1 VPAHSACTERV
12 EGTAA
17 AAWRAEGERARRVTA
32 SARLSGARRF
42 QAMAAAA
49 HAIEPLANHPK
60 YEKVRDLDKG
70 AFGWVQHARNRQ
82 TGEEVA
88 VKFIELGP
96 RFYQKYVERE
106 IINHRLLAHPHI
118 VGFKEVFVTHKHLA
132 IVMEYVGGGNLQQ
145 YVEGAGRLPEWQ
157 ARCFFQ
163 QLILALQYCHA
174 NLRIA
179 HRDIKLGNVLLNTK
193 YQIPILKLCD
203 FGYSKNMMW
212 GSVPKTRVGTAAYI
226 SPEVARC
233 RGDEAYD
240 TEKADVWSCG
250 VTLYCM
256 LAGRYPFM
264 DADHQVRLKKIQELA
279 PADVDAALAKLPSD
293 VSADCVALLRRIF
306 SIPPAA
312 RPTLADIMADP
323 WFRQF
328 LPDLSKLAVAQAREQ
343 QSVAE
348 ITRILQEADR
358 LSQLRTQQ
366 PDDFAG
372 EVLEDV
378 LDDVMDEVG
387 DQNR

>member
-1 VPAHSACTERV
+1 MS
-12 EGTAA
+12 
-17 AAWRAEGERARRVTA
+17 
-32 SARLSGARRF
+32 L
-42 QAMAAAA
+42 Q
-49 HAIEPLANHPK
+49 IEPLANHPK
-60 YEKVRDLDKG
+60 YEKIRDLDKG

-118 VGFKEVFVTHKHLA
+118 VGFKEVFVTQKHLA

-145 YVEGAGRLPEWQ
+145 YVEAAGRLPEWQ

-264 DADHQVRLKKIQELA
+264 DVDQQVRLKKIQDLA
-279 PADVDAALAKLPSD
+279 PQDVEAALGKLPRD
-293 VSADCVALLRRIF
+293 VSAGCVALLRRIF
-306 SIPPAA
+306 CIAPPA
-312 RPTLADIMADP
+312 RPSLNDIMVDA

-328 LPDLSKLAVAQAREQ
+328 LPDLSKLAVAQPREQ

-348 ITRILQEADR
+348 ITAILQDADR
-358 LSQLRTQQ
+358 LSQQRQQ
-366 PDDFAG
+366 RDDFDSELMDDA
-372 EVLEDV
+372 ELDDV
-378 LDDVMDEVG
+378 LDEVDPQQAAEAAYRRAAAG
-387 DQNR
+387 M

>member
-1 VPAHSACTERV
+1 
-12 EGTAA
+12 
-17 AAWRAEGERARRVTA
+17 
-32 SARLSGARRF
+32 
-42 QAMAAAA
+42 
-49 HAIEPLANHPK
+49 
-60 YEKVRDLDKG
+60 
-70 AFGWVQHARNRQ
+70 
-82 TGEEVA
+82 
-88 VKFIELGP
+88 
-96 RFYQKYVERE
+96 
-106 IINHRLLAHPHI
+106 
-118 VGFKEVFVTHKHLA
+118 
-132 IVMEYVGGGNLQQ
+132 
-145 YVEGAGRLPEWQ
+145 
-157 ARCFFQ
+157 
-163 QLILALQYCHA
+163 
-174 NLRIA
+174 
-179 HRDIKLGNVLLNTK
+179 
-193 YQIPILKLCD
+193 
-203 FGYSKNMMW
+203 
-212 GSVPKTRVGTAAYI
+212 
-226 SPEVARC
+226 
-233 RGDEAYD
+233 
-240 TEKADVWSCG
+240 
-250 VTLYCM
+250 M

>member
-1 VPAHSACTERV
+1 
-12 EGTAA
+12 
-17 AAWRAEGERARRVTA
+17 
-32 SARLSGARRF
+32 
-42 QAMAAAA
+42 MAQ
-49 HAIEPLANHPK
+49 IEPLANHPK
-60 YEKVRDLDKG
+60 YEKIRDLDKG
-70 AFGWVQHARNRQ
+70 AFGWVQHARNRL

-88 VKFIELGP
+88 VKFIELGA

-106 IINHRLLAHPHI
+106 IINHRMLAHPHI
-118 VGFKEVFVTHKHLA
+118 VGFKEVFVTTKHLA

-145 YVEGAGRLPEWQ
+145 YVEAAGRLPEWQ

-203 FGYSKNMMW
+203 FGYSKNVGW
-212 GSVPKTRVGTAAYI
+212 GSIPKTRVGTAAYI

-264 DADHQVRLKKIQELA
+264 DVDQQVRLRKIQDLV
-279 PADVDAALAKLPSD
+279 PADVDLALTKLPHDISP
-293 VSADCVALLRRIF
+293 DCVTLLKRILC
-306 SIPPAA
+306 IAPAA
-312 RPTLADIMADP
+312 RPTLADIMVDV

-328 LPDLSKLAVAQAREQ
+328 LPDLSKLAVAQPREQ
-343 QSVAE
+343 QGVDE
-348 ITRILQEADR
+348 ITLILADADR
-358 LSQLRTQQ
+358 LSQQREALG
-366 PDDFAG
+366 DDFDSELMDDA
-372 EVLEDV
+372 ELDDV
-378 LDDVMDEVG
+378 LDEV
-387 DQNR
+387 DPQQAEQAYRR

>member
-1 VPAHSACTERV
+1 MS
-12 EGTAA
+12 
-17 AAWRAEGERARRVTA
+17 
-32 SARLSGARRF
+32 L
-42 QAMAAAA
+42 Q
-49 HAIEPLANHPK
+49 IEPLANHPK
-60 YEKVRDLDKG
+60 YEKIRDLDKG

-118 VGFKEVFVTHKHLA
+118 VGFKEVFVTQKHLA

-145 YVEGAGRLPEWQ
+145 YVEAAGRLPEWQ

-240 TEKADVWSCG
+240 TERADVWSCG

-264 DADHQVRLKKIQELA
+264 DVDQQVRLKKIQDLT
-279 PADVDAALAKLPSD
+279 PQDVEAALAKLPRD
-293 VSADCVALLRRIF
+293 VSAGCVSLLRRIF
-306 SIPPAA
+306 SIPPPV
-312 RPTLADIMADP
+312 RPSLNDIMVDA

-328 LPDLSKLAVAQAREQ
+328 LPDLSKLAVAQPREQ

-348 ITRILQEADR
+348 ITAILQDAER
-358 LSQLRTQQ
+358 LSQERQQ
-366 PDDFAG
+366 RDDFDA
-372 EVLEDV
+372 ELMDDAELDDV
-378 LDDVMDEVG
+378 LDEVDPQQSAEAAYRRAAG
-387 DQNR
+387 M